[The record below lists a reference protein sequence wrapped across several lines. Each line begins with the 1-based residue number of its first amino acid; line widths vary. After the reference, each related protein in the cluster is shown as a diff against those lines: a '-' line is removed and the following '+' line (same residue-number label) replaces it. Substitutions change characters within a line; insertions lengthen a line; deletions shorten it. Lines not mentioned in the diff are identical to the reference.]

1 MFSATVKFQYYP
13 KVADFYDGK
22 SVFLTGAT
30 GFIGAAILE
39 NLLRC
44 CPGIKTIYILVRS
57 KKNVP
62 PEVRKEQIFNK
73 KIFEKIKEENRE
85 LLDKVHLIP
94 GDASLPN
101 LGMSEE
107 DEQLLI
113 EDASIVFHCAAI
125 IHFTKPLE
133 FTLLHNVLSLNS
145 IIELCRKMRKLEVLV
160 YTSTALSNCNHSDF
174 TLKEEVYRLPF
185 RAEKFV
191 DALKNEDYEGLHE
204 LYSHCKPE
212 WPNAYTFSKC
222 LAENLIMDTASDL
235 PVAIIRPS
243 IVISTWKHPI
253 PGYVEENSGIAAL
266 TIGVGK
272 GFVKVLHAD
281 PNCKLNLVP
290 VDIVSNAHVIA
301 AWYTGTKRVYKM
313 YRFYDTIMDTLNFF
327 LFRRFV
333 FERNNVEFLDKLLH
347 PEDRKNLS
355 LDFQEATFLD
365 ISLQIPITSPF
376 YDWKIDKKSP
386 LERKKTKHRR
396 HILIK
401 SIQGVF
407 LLILSLLVYWIFSLI
422 FL

>member
-1 MFSATVKFQYYP
+1 
-13 KVADFYDGK
+13 
-22 SVFLTGAT
+22 
-30 GFIGAAILE
+30 
-39 NLLRC
+39 
-44 CPGIKTIYILVRS
+44 
-57 KKNVP
+57 
-62 PEVRKEQIFNK
+62 
-73 KIFEKIKEENRE
+73 
-85 LLDKVHLIP
+85 
-94 GDASLPN
+94 
-101 LGMSEE
+101 MSEE

-301 AWYTGTKRVYKM
+301 AWYTGTKRCSSPLVVNCTATEELDVKLSTFTDTLTQMSHKFPLPKSFEEYSHLIIVPNKYLYYIVSLYYHYFPAIVLDGMLKLLGKKPRVYKM